1 MTEGEGNKTEETPA
15 SPETSMAQDI
25 STAQDTSAVQ
35 EASAVQETSPS
46 EEAPAVQ
53 DAPPAEEPPAV
64 QESPAAEDDFQSL
77 FEESLQAV
85 KPGGVVTGKIVDVNP
100 THVVV
105 DVGYKT
111 EGRIPVQEFQDRD
124 GTLQV
129 ALGDDV
135 DVFFESPEGDRGEI
149 VLSRQKAES
158 IKVWDRIE
166 RAHEEM
172 QPIEGTIVARVK
184 GGFKVDVGVD
194 GFLPGSHVDIR
205 PTRNLDQFVGKRDR
219 FTILK
224 YNRMRDNVVVSRKV
238 LLEQEREVLKKETL
252 AVLEEGVLLEGVVK
266 NITDYGAFVD
276 VGGIDGILH
285 ITDMSWGRV
294 NHPGDLLGLGETI
307 RVVVLKFDKERERIS
322 LGMKQITPD
331 PWESVAE
338 RYPVD
343 SKITGKVVG
352 LTDYGAFVELEKGV
366 EGLIHVSEMSWAK
379 KLSHPSKVVQ
389 AGETVEAMVLN
400 VDPGRRR
407 ISLGLRQV
415 LPNPWFLA
423 KEKYPEGTI
432 IKGPV
437 RNITDFGVFVG
448 VEEGIDGLIHISDL
462 DWTKKIKHPSEL
474 YKKGDIVEAKVLG
487 VDPQVERFSL
497 GVKQMGMDPWE
508 RVAKEHPPGS
518 RIEGPIVRVLDF
530 GVFVRVA
537 EGVEGLIHVSQLSTE
552 HVEKPSSLHEVGDV
566 VEAEVVNVDLQ
577 ERKIGLSI
585 RALKRSEEREELETY
600 LKREKEAGRFSFET
614 ILNEELKLDRESR
627 SGQETQDSDEDKA

>member
-1 MTEGEGNKTEETPA
+1 MTEGEENKNEESSQSQQAPASEETA
-15 SPETSMAQDI
+15 RG
-25 STAQDTSAVQ
+25 Q
-35 EASAVQETSPS
+35 EA
-46 EEAPAVQ
+46 AP
-53 DAPPAEEPPAV
+53 
-64 QESPAAEDDFQSL
+64 AEDDFRSL

-85 KPGGVVTGKIVDVNP
+85 QPGGVVSGKIVDVNP

-111 EGRIPVQEFQDRD
+111 EGRIPVQEFQDRE
-124 GTLQV
+124 GALQV
-129 ALGDDV
+129 AVGDDV

-166 RAHEEM
+166 KAYE
-172 QPIEGTIVARVK
+172 QAIPIEGTIVARVK
-184 GGFKVDVGVD
+184 GGFKVDLGVD

-205 PTRNLDQFVGKRDR
+205 PTRNLDQFVGKQDR

-224 YNRMRDNVVVSRKV
+224 YNRMRDNVVVSRKM

-252 AVLEEGVLLEGVVK
+252 AVLDEGVILEGVVK

-294 NHPGDLLGLGETI
+294 NHPSDLLGIGETI
-307 RVVVLKFDKERERIS
+307 RIVVLKFDKERERIS

-331 PWESVAE
+331 PWEAVAE
-338 RYPVD
+338 KYPVD

-389 AGETVEAMVLN
+389 TGETVEAMVLN

-423 KEKYPEGTI
+423 KEKYPEGSV

-497 GVKQMGMDPWE
+497 GIKQLTLDPWE
-508 RVAKEHPPGS
+508 RVINEHPVGS
-518 RIEGPIVRVLDF
+518 RVQGEIVRVLDF
-530 GVFVRVA
+530 GVFVRIA

-552 HVEKPSSLHEVGDV
+552 HVDKPSSLYQVGDE
-566 VEAEVVNVDLQ
+566 VEAEIVNIDVQ
-577 ERKIGLSI
+577 EHKIGLSI
-585 RALKRSEEREELETY
+585 RALKRSEEREELESY
-600 LKREKEAGRFSFET
+600 LQREKEAGRFSFET
-614 ILNEELKLDRESR
+614 ILNEELKLDREGR
-627 SGQETQDSDEDKA
+627 GGRGRERNKR

>member
-1 MTEGEGNKTEETPA
+1 MMEGEADKNP
-15 SPETSMAQDI
+15 STSEG
-25 STAQDTSAVQ
+25 Q
-35 EASAVQETSPS
+35 EQL
-46 EEAPAVQ
+46 
-53 DAPPAEEPPAV
+53 
-64 QESPAAEDDFQSL
+64 AAEDDFESL

-85 KPGGVVTGKIVDVNP
+85 QPGGVVTGKIVDINP

-111 EGRIPVQEFQDRD
+111 EGRISVQEFQDRD

-129 ALGDDV
+129 NVGDDV

-166 RAHEEM
+166 NAYE
-172 QPIEGTIVARVK
+172 QVTPIDGTIVARVK

-205 PTRNLDQFVGKRDR
+205 PTRNLDQFVGKQDR

-238 LLEQEREVLKKETL
+238 LLEKEREVLKKETL
-252 AVLEEGVLLEGVVK
+252 AVLEEGVILEGVVK

-294 NHPGDLLGLGETI
+294 NHPSDLLSLAETI
-307 RVVVLKFDKERERIS
+307 RVVVLKFDKEKERIS

-331 PWESVAE
+331 PWESVSE

-366 EGLIHVSEMSWAK
+366 EGLIHVSEMSWSK

-389 AGETVEAMVLN
+389 VGETVEAMVLN
-400 VDPGRRR
+400 VDPARRR

-423 KEKYPEGTI
+423 KEKYPEGSIVT
-432 IKGPV
+432 GPV

-462 DWTKKIKHPSEL
+462 DWTRKIKHPSEL
-474 YKKGDIVEAKVLG
+474 YKKGDMVEAKVLG

-497 GVKQMGMDPWE
+497 GVKQLTMDPWE
-508 RVAKEHPPGS
+508 RVVKENPPGT
-518 RIEGPIVRVLDF
+518 RITGEVVRVLDF
-530 GVFVRVA
+530 GVFVRVG

-552 HVEKPSSLHEVGDV
+552 HVDKPSSLHRVGDV

-614 ILNEELKLDRESR
+614 ILNEELKLDREGR
-627 SGQETQDSDEDKA
+627 PEAATEDGDKEEE

>member
-1 MTEGEGNKTEETPA
+1 MTEGEENRSEET
-15 SPETSMAQDI
+15 SQDH
-25 STAQDTSAVQ
+25 
-35 EASAVQETSPS
+35 ETSPV
-46 EEAPAVQ
+46 EETSTVKETSAAQ
-53 DAPPAEEPPAV
+53 EEPAG
-64 QESPAAEDDFQSL
+64 QGMPAAEDDFQSL

-85 KPGGVVTGKIVDVNP
+85 KPGGVVTGKVVDVNP

-111 EGRIPVQEFQDRD
+111 EGRIPVQEFQDRA
-124 GTLQV
+124 GALQV
-129 ALGDDV
+129 GIGDDV

-166 RAHEEM
+166 KAHDQM
-172 QPIEGTIVARVK
+172 TPIEGTIVARVK
-184 GGFKVDVGVD
+184 GGFKVDLGVD

-238 LLEQEREVLKKETL
+238 LLEKEREVLKKETL
-252 AVLEEGVLLEGVVK
+252 AVLDEGVILEGVVK

-294 NHPGDLLGLGETI
+294 NHPSDLLSLGETI

-331 PWESVAE
+331 PWESVAD

-389 AGETVEAMVLN
+389 VGETVEAMVLN

-423 KEKYPEGTI
+423 KEKYPEGSVV
-432 IKGPV
+432 KGPV

-462 DWTKKIKHPSEL
+462 DWTRKIKHPSEL
-474 YKKGDIVEAKVLG
+474 YKKGDMVEAKVLG

-497 GVKQMGMDPWE
+497 GVKQMTMDPWE
-508 RVAKEHPPGS
+508 RVVKENPPGS
-518 RIEGPIVRVLDF
+518 RVTGAVVRVLDF

-552 HVEKPSSLHEVGDV
+552 HVEKPSSLYQVGDE
-566 VEAEVVNVDLQ
+566 VEAEVVNVDLK

-614 ILNEELKLDRESR
+614 ILNEELKLDREGR
-627 SGQETQDSDEDKA
+627 PEAETQDSDKDKA

>member
-1 MTEGEGNKTEETPA
+1 MMEGEADKNP
-15 SPETSMAQDI
+15 STSEGQEQ
-25 STAQDTSAVQ
+25 ST
-35 EASAVQETSPS
+35 
-46 EEAPAVQ
+46 
-53 DAPPAEEPPAV
+53 
-64 QESPAAEDDFQSL
+64 AEDDFESL

-85 KPGGVVTGKIVDVNP
+85 QPGGVVTGKIVDINP

-111 EGRIPVQEFQDRD
+111 EGRISVQEFQDRD
-124 GTLQV
+124 GTLEV
-129 ALGDDV
+129 NVGDDV

-166 RAHEEM
+166 NAYEQM
-172 QPIEGTIVARVK
+172 TPVDGTIVARVK

-205 PTRNLDQFVGKRDR
+205 PTRNLDQFVGKQDR

-238 LLEQEREVLKKETL
+238 LLEKEREVLKKETL
-252 AVLEEGVLLEGVVK
+252 AVIEEGVILEGVVK

-294 NHPGDLLGLGETI
+294 NHPSDLLSLAETI
-307 RVVVLKFDKERERIS
+307 RVVVLKFDKEKERIS

-331 PWESVAE
+331 PWESVSE

-389 AGETVEAMVLN
+389 VGETVEAMVLN
-400 VDPGRRR
+400 VDPARRR

-423 KEKYPEGTI
+423 KEKYPEGSIVT
-432 IKGPV
+432 GPV

-474 YKKGDIVEAKVLG
+474 YKKGDMVEAKVLG

-497 GVKQMGMDPWE
+497 GVKQLTMDPWE
-508 RVAKEHPPGS
+508 RVVKENPPGT
-518 RIEGPIVRVLDF
+518 RITGEVVRVLDF
-530 GVFVRVA
+530 GVFVRVG

-552 HVEKPSSLHEVGDV
+552 HVDKPSSLHQVGDV

-614 ILNEELKLDRESR
+614 ILNEELKLDREGR
-627 SGQETQDSDEDKA
+627 PGAAAEDGDKEEE

>member
-1 MTEGEGNKTEETPA
+1 MTEAETNKG
-15 SPETSMAQDI
+15 
-25 STAQDTSAVQ
+25 
-35 EASAVQETSPS
+35 QETSQGQ
-46 EEAPAVQ
+46 ETLEAQ
-53 DAPPAEEPPAV
+53 ETLEV
-64 QESPAAEDDFQSL
+64 QESSEGQEVSEGQEAVAAEDDFESTFEQSFESM
-77 FEESLQAV
+77 FEESMQAV
-85 KPGGVVTGKIVDVNP
+85 KPGGVVTGTVVDVNP

-111 EGRIPVQEFQDRD
+111 EGRIPVQEFQNGD

-129 ALGDDV
+129 GVGDEV

-166 RAHEEM
+166 KAHDEM
-172 QPIEGTIVARVK
+172 TPIEGIIVARVK

-219 FTILK
+219 FAILK

-238 LLEQEREVLKKETL
+238 LLEKEREVLKKETL
-252 AVLEEGVLLEGVVK
+252 AVLDEGVILEGVVK

-294 NHPGDLLGLGETI
+294 NHPSDLLSLGETM

-331 PWESVAE
+331 PWESVAD

-389 AGETVEAMVLN
+389 VGETVEAMVLN
-400 VDPGRRR
+400 VDPARRR

-423 KEKYPEGTI
+423 KEKYPEGSVIT
-432 IKGPV
+432 GPV

-474 YKKGDIVEAKVLG
+474 YKKGDVVEAKVLG

-497 GVKQMGMDPWE
+497 GVKQLSMDPWE
-508 RVAKEHPPGS
+508 RVVNENPPGS
-518 RIEGPIVRVLDF
+518 RITGAIVRVLDF

-552 HVEKPSSLHEVGDV
+552 RVEKPSSLYQVGDV

-585 RALKRSEEREELETY
+585 RQLKRSEEKEELETY

-614 ILNEELKLDRESR
+614 ILNEELKLDREGR
-627 SGQETQDSDEDKA
+627 PGADTQDSEKDKG

>member
-1 MTEGEGNKTEETPA
+1 MTEAETNKG
-15 SPETSMAQDI
+15 
-25 STAQDTSAVQ
+25 
-35 EASAVQETSPS
+35 QETSQGQ
-46 EEAPAVQ
+46 ETLEAQ
-53 DAPPAEEPPAV
+53 ETLEV
-64 QESPAAEDDFQSL
+64 QESSEGHEVSEGQEAVAAEDDFESTFEQSFESM
-77 FEESLQAV
+77 FEESMQAV
-85 KPGGVVTGKIVDVNP
+85 KPGGVVTGTVVDVNP

-111 EGRIPVQEFQDRD
+111 EGRIPVQEFQNGD

-129 ALGDDV
+129 GVGDEV

-166 RAHEEM
+166 KAHDEM
-172 QPIEGTIVARVK
+172 TPIEGIIVARVK

-219 FTILK
+219 FAILK

-238 LLEQEREVLKKETL
+238 LLEKEREVLKKETL
-252 AVLEEGVLLEGVVK
+252 AVLDEGVILEGVVK

-294 NHPGDLLGLGETI
+294 NHPSDLLSLGETM

-331 PWESVAE
+331 PWESVAD

-389 AGETVEAMVLN
+389 VGETVEAMVLN
-400 VDPGRRR
+400 VDPARRR

-423 KEKYPEGTI
+423 KEKYPEGSI
-432 IKGPV
+432 ITGPV

-474 YKKGDIVEAKVLG
+474 YKKGDVVEAKVLG

-497 GVKQMGMDPWE
+497 GVKQLSMDPWE
-508 RVAKEHPPGS
+508 RVVNENPPGT
-518 RIEGPIVRVLDF
+518 RITGAIVRVLDF

-552 HVEKPSSLHEVGDV
+552 RVEKPSSLYQVGDV

-585 RALKRSEEREELETY
+585 RQLKRSEEKEELETY

-614 ILNEELKLDRESR
+614 ILNEELKLDREGR
-627 SGQETQDSDEDKA
+627 PGADTQDSEKDKG

>member
-1 MTEGEGNKTEETPA
+1 MTEGEENRSEET
-15 SPETSMAQDI
+15 SQGHETSQVEETTPVEDA
-25 STAQDTSAVQ
+25 SSVRETSAAQ
-35 EASAVQETSPS
+35 
-46 EEAPAVQ
+46 
-53 DAPPAEEPPAV
+53 EEPVAREEPAG
-64 QESPAAEDDFQSL
+64 QEQPAAEDDFQSL

-85 KPGGVVTGKIVDVNP
+85 KPGGVVTGKVVDVNP

-111 EGRIPVQEFQDRD
+111 EGRIPVQEFQDRK

-129 ALGDDV
+129 GVGDDV

-166 RAHEEM
+166 KAHDQM
-172 QPIEGTIVARVK
+172 TPIEGTIVARVK
-184 GGFKVDVGVD
+184 GGFKVDLGVD

-238 LLEQEREVLKKETL
+238 LLEKEREVLKKETL
-252 AVLEEGVLLEGVVK
+252 AVLDEGVILEGVVK

-294 NHPGDLLGLGETI
+294 NHPSDLLSLGETL

-389 AGETVEAMVLN
+389 VGETVEAMVLN

-423 KEKYPEGTI
+423 KEKYPEGSVV
-432 IKGPV
+432 KGPV

-462 DWTKKIKHPSEL
+462 DWTRKIKHPSEL

-497 GVKQMGMDPWE
+497 GVKQMTMDPWE
-508 RVAKEHPPGS
+508 RVVKENPPGS
-518 RIEGPIVRVLDF
+518 RVMGSVVRVLDF

-552 HVEKPSSLHEVGDV
+552 HVEKPSSLYQVGDE
-566 VEAEVVNVDLQ
+566 VEAEVVNVDLK

-614 ILNEELKLDRESR
+614 ILNEELKLDREGR
-627 SGQETQDSDEDKA
+627 PEAETQDSDEDKA

>member
-1 MTEGEGNKTEETPA
+1 MTEGEENKNEESSQSQQAPASEETA
-15 SPETSMAQDI
+15 RG
-25 STAQDTSAVQ
+25 Q
-35 EASAVQETSPS
+35 EA
-46 EEAPAVQ
+46 AP
-53 DAPPAEEPPAV
+53 
-64 QESPAAEDDFQSL
+64 AEDDFRSL

-85 KPGGVVTGKIVDVNP
+85 QPGGVVSGKIVDVNP

-111 EGRIPVQEFQDRD
+111 EGRIPVQEFQDRE
-124 GTLQV
+124 GALQV
-129 ALGDDV
+129 AVGDDV

-166 RAHEEM
+166 KAYE
-172 QPIEGTIVARVK
+172 QAIPIEGTIVARVK
-184 GGFKVDVGVD
+184 GGFKVDLGVD

-205 PTRNLDQFVGKRDR
+205 PTRNLDQFVGKQDR

-224 YNRMRDNVVVSRKV
+224 YNRMRDNVVVSRKM

-252 AVLEEGVLLEGVVK
+252 AVLDEGVILEGVVK

-294 NHPGDLLGLGETI
+294 NHPSDLLGIGETI
-307 RVVVLKFDKERERIS
+307 RIVVLKFDKERERIS

-331 PWESVAE
+331 PWEAVAE
-338 RYPVD
+338 KYPVD

-389 AGETVEAMVLN
+389 TGETVEAMVLN

-423 KEKYPEGTI
+423 KEKYPEGSV
-432 IKGPV
+432 IKGPM

-497 GVKQMGMDPWE
+497 GIKQLTLDPWE
-508 RVAKEHPPGS
+508 RVINEHPVGS
-518 RIEGPIVRVLDF
+518 RVQGEIVRVLDF

-552 HVEKPSSLHEVGDV
+552 HVDKPSSLYQVGDE
-566 VEAEVVNVDLQ
+566 VEAEIVNIDVQ
-577 ERKIGLSI
+577 EHKIGLSI
-585 RALKRSEEREELETY
+585 RALKRSEEREELESY
-600 LKREKEAGRFSFET
+600 LQREKEAGRFSFET
-614 ILNEELKLDRESR
+614 ILNEELKLDREGR
-627 SGQETQDSDEDKA
+627 GGRGRERNKR

>member
-1 MTEGEGNKTEETPA
+1 MMEGEADKNP
-15 SPETSMAQDI
+15 STSEGQEQ
-25 STAQDTSAVQ
+25 ST
-35 EASAVQETSPS
+35 
-46 EEAPAVQ
+46 
-53 DAPPAEEPPAV
+53 
-64 QESPAAEDDFQSL
+64 AEDDFESL

-85 KPGGVVTGKIVDVNP
+85 QPGGVVTGKIVDINP

-111 EGRIPVQEFQDRD
+111 EGRISVQEFQDRD

-129 ALGDDV
+129 NVGDDV

-166 RAHEEM
+166 NAYEQM
-172 QPIEGTIVARVK
+172 TPVDGTIVARVK

-205 PTRNLDQFVGKRDR
+205 PTRNLDQFVGKQDR

-238 LLEQEREVLKKETL
+238 LLEKEREVLKKETL
-252 AVLEEGVLLEGVVK
+252 AVIEEGVILEGVVK

-294 NHPGDLLGLGETI
+294 NHPSDLLSLAETI
-307 RVVVLKFDKERERIS
+307 RVVVLKFDKEKERIS

-331 PWESVAE
+331 PWESVSE

-389 AGETVEAMVLN
+389 VGETVEAMVLN
-400 VDPGRRR
+400 VDPARRR

-423 KEKYPEGTI
+423 KEKYPEGSIVT
-432 IKGPV
+432 GPV

-474 YKKGDIVEAKVLG
+474 YKKGDMVEAKVLG

-497 GVKQMGMDPWE
+497 GVKQLTMDPWE
-508 RVAKEHPPGS
+508 RVVKENPPGT
-518 RIEGPIVRVLDF
+518 RITGEVVRVLDF
-530 GVFVRVA
+530 GVFVRVG

-552 HVEKPSSLHEVGDV
+552 HVDKPSSLHQVGDV

-614 ILNEELKLDRESR
+614 ILNEELKLDREGR
-627 SGQETQDSDEDKA
+627 PGAAAEDGDKEEE

>member
-1 MTEGEGNKTEETPA
+1 MTEVETNKG
-15 SPETSMAQDI
+15 
-25 STAQDTSAVQ
+25 
-35 EASAVQETSPS
+35 QETSQGQ
-46 EEAPAVQ
+46 ETLEAQ
-53 DAPPAEEPPAV
+53 ETLEV
-64 QESPAAEDDFQSL
+64 QESSEGHEVSEGQEAVAAEDDFESTFEQSFESM
-77 FEESLQAV
+77 FEESMQAV
-85 KPGGVVTGKIVDVNP
+85 KPGGVVTGTVVDVNP

-111 EGRIPVQEFQDRD
+111 EGRIPVQEFQNGD

-129 ALGDDV
+129 GVGDEV

-166 RAHEEM
+166 KAHDEM
-172 QPIEGTIVARVK
+172 TPIEGIIVARVK

-219 FTILK
+219 FAILK

-238 LLEQEREVLKKETL
+238 LLEKEREVLKKETL
-252 AVLEEGVLLEGVVK
+252 AVLDEGVILEGVVK

-294 NHPGDLLGLGETI
+294 NHPSDLLSLGETM

-331 PWESVAE
+331 PWESVAD

-389 AGETVEAMVLN
+389 VGETVEAMVLN
-400 VDPGRRR
+400 VDPARRR

-423 KEKYPEGTI
+423 KEKYPEGSVIT
-432 IKGPV
+432 GPV

-474 YKKGDIVEAKVLG
+474 YKKGDVVEAKVLG

-497 GVKQMGMDPWE
+497 GVKQLSMDPWE
-508 RVAKEHPPGS
+508 RVVNENPPGT
-518 RIEGPIVRVLDF
+518 RITGAIVRVLDF

-552 HVEKPSSLHEVGDV
+552 RVEKPSSLYQVGDV

-585 RALKRSEEREELETY
+585 RQLKRSEEREELETY

-614 ILNEELKLDRESR
+614 ILNEELKLDREGR
-627 SGQETQDSDEDKA
+627 PGADTQDSEKDKG

>member
-1 MTEGEGNKTEETPA
+1 MTEGEENKSEETAQVQEPPEA
-15 SPETSMAQDI
+15 QDNSEALDTPETQG
-25 STAQDTSAVQ
+25 TSDVR
-35 EASAVQETSPS
+35 EASENEET
-46 EEAPAVQ
+46 
-53 DAPPAEEPPAV
+53 
-64 QESPAAEDDFQSL
+64 PAAEDDFQSL

-85 KPGGVVTGKIVDVNP
+85 KPGGVVTGKVVDVNP

-111 EGRIPVQEFQDRD
+111 EGRIPVQEFQERD

-166 RAHEEM
+166 KAHEQM
-172 QPIEGTIVARVK
+172 TPIEGTIVARVK

-238 LLEQEREVLKKETL
+238 LLEKEREVLKKETL
-252 AVLEEGVLLEGVVK
+252 AVLDEGVILEGVVK

-294 NHPGDLLGLGETI
+294 NHPSDLLSLGETV

-389 AGETVEAMVLN
+389 VGETVEAMVLN

-423 KEKYPEGTI
+423 KEKYPEGSI
-432 IKGPV
+432 IQGPV

-497 GVKQMGMDPWE
+497 GVKQMTMDPWE
-508 RVAKEHPPGS
+508 RVVNEHPPGS
-518 RIEGPIVRVLDF
+518 RITGPIVRVLDF

-552 HVEKPSSLHEVGDV
+552 HVDKPSSLHQVGDV

-614 ILNEELKLDRESR
+614 ILNEELKLDRENR
-627 SGQETQDSDEDKA
+627 PGTDAQDGEKDDV

>member
-1 MTEGEGNKTEETPA
+1 MTEGEANKNEETPQ
-15 SPETSMAQDI
+15 T
-25 STAQDTSAVQ
+25 Q
-35 EASAVQETSPS
+35 EAPVNQE
-46 EEAPAVQ
+46 AGHGQ
-53 DAPPAEEPPAV
+53 
-64 QESPAAEDDFQSL
+64 QAASTEDDFRSL
-77 FEESLQAV
+77 FEESIQAV
-85 KPGGVVTGKIVDVNP
+85 QPGGVVSGTIVDINP

-111 EGRIPVQEFQDRD
+111 EGRIAVQEFQDRD
-124 GTLQV
+124 GALQV
-129 ALGDDV
+129 AVGDDV

-166 RAHEEM
+166 KAYE
-172 QPIEGTIVARVK
+172 QAIPIEGTIVARVK
-184 GGFKVDVGVD
+184 GGFKVDLGVD

-224 YNRMRDNVVVSRKV
+224 YNRMRDNVVVSRKM

-252 AVLEEGVLLEGVVK
+252 AVLDEGVILEGVVK

-294 NHPGDLLGLGETI
+294 NHPGDLLGIGETI

-331 PWESVAE
+331 PWEAVAE
-338 RYPVD
+338 KYPVD

-423 KEKYPEGTI
+423 KEKYPEGSVI
-432 IKGPV
+432 QGPV

-474 YKKGDIVEAKVLG
+474 YKKGDMVEAKVLG

-497 GVKQMGMDPWE
+497 GVKQLTMDPWE
-508 RVAKEHPPGS
+508 RVINEHPVGS
-518 RIEGPIVRVLDF
+518 RVHGEVVRVLDF
-530 GVFVRVA
+530 GVFVRIA

-552 HVEKPSSLHEVGDV
+552 HVDKPSSLCQVGDA
-566 VEAEVVNVDLQ
+566 VEAEVVNIDVQ
-577 ERKIGLSI
+577 EHKIGLSI
-585 RALKRSEEREELETY
+585 RALKKSEEREELESY
-600 LKREKEAGRFSFET
+600 LQREQEAGRFSFET

-627 SGQETQDSDEDKA
+627 GGRGRERNRR

>member
-1 MTEGEGNKTEETPA
+1 MTEGEENRSEETSQGHETSQVEETTQVEEA
-15 SPETSMAQDI
+15 SPVEGTSSVRETSAAQ
-25 STAQDTSAVQ
+25 
-35 EASAVQETSPS
+35 
-46 EEAPAVQ
+46 
-53 DAPPAEEPPAV
+53 EEPVAREEPAG
-64 QESPAAEDDFQSL
+64 QEQPAAEDDFQSL

-85 KPGGVVTGKIVDVNP
+85 KPGGVVTGKVVDVNP

-111 EGRIPVQEFQDRD
+111 EGRIPVQEFQDRK

-129 ALGDDV
+129 GVGDDV

-166 RAHEEM
+166 KAHDQM
-172 QPIEGTIVARVK
+172 TPIEGTIVARVK
-184 GGFKVDVGVD
+184 GGFKVDLGVD

-238 LLEQEREVLKKETL
+238 LLEKEREVLKKETL
-252 AVLEEGVLLEGVVK
+252 AVLDEGVILEGVVK

-294 NHPGDLLGLGETI
+294 NHPSDLLSLGETL

-389 AGETVEAMVLN
+389 VGETVEAMVLN

-423 KEKYPEGTI
+423 KEKYPEGSVV
-432 IKGPV
+432 KGPV

-462 DWTKKIKHPSEL
+462 DWTRKIKHPSEL

-497 GVKQMGMDPWE
+497 GVKQMTMDPWE
-508 RVAKEHPPGS
+508 RVVKENPPGS
-518 RIEGPIVRVLDF
+518 RVMGSVVRVLDF

-552 HVEKPSSLHEVGDV
+552 HVEKPSSLYQVGDE
-566 VEAEVVNVDLQ
+566 VEAEVVNVDLK

-614 ILNEELKLDRESR
+614 ILNEELKLDREGR
-627 SGQETQDSDEDKA
+627 PEAETQDSDEDKA

>member
-1 MTEGEGNKTEETPA
+1 MTEGEENRSEET
-15 SPETSMAQDI
+15 SQGHETSPVEE
-25 STAQDTSAVQ
+25 TSAVT
-35 EASAVQETSPS
+35 EASAAQ
-46 EEAPAVQ
+46 
-53 DAPPAEEPPAV
+53 EEPAG
-64 QESPAAEDDFQSL
+64 QEQPAAEDDFQSL

-85 KPGGVVTGKIVDVNP
+85 KPGGVVTGKVVDVNP

-111 EGRIPVQEFQDRD
+111 EGRIPVQEFQDRA

-129 ALGDDV
+129 GIGDDV

-166 RAHEEM
+166 KAHDQM
-172 QPIEGTIVARVK
+172 TPIEGTIVARVK
-184 GGFKVDVGVD
+184 GGFKVDLGVD

-238 LLEQEREVLKKETL
+238 LLEKEREVLKKETL
-252 AVLEEGVLLEGVVK
+252 AVLDEGVILEGVVK

-294 NHPGDLLGLGETI
+294 NHPSDLLSLGETI

-389 AGETVEAMVLN
+389 VGETVEAMVLN

-423 KEKYPEGTI
+423 KEKYPEGSI
-432 IKGPV
+432 VKGPV

-462 DWTKKIKHPSEL
+462 DWTRKIKHPSEL
-474 YKKGDIVEAKVLG
+474 YKKGDMVEAKVLG

-497 GVKQMGMDPWE
+497 GVKQMTMDPWE
-508 RVAKEHPPGS
+508 RVVKENPPGS
-518 RIEGPIVRVLDF
+518 RVTGAVVRVLDF

-552 HVEKPSSLHEVGDV
+552 HVEKPSSLYQVGDE
-566 VEAEVVNVDLQ
+566 VEAEVVNVDLK

-614 ILNEELKLDRESR
+614 ILNEELKLDREGR
-627 SGQETQDSDEDKA
+627 PEAETQDSDKDKA

>member
-1 MTEGEGNKTEETPA
+1 MMEGEADKNP
-15 SPETSMAQDI
+15 STSEGQEQ
-25 STAQDTSAVQ
+25 ST
-35 EASAVQETSPS
+35 
-46 EEAPAVQ
+46 
-53 DAPPAEEPPAV
+53 
-64 QESPAAEDDFQSL
+64 AEDDFESL

-85 KPGGVVTGKIVDVNP
+85 QPGGVVTGKIVDINP

-111 EGRIPVQEFQDRD
+111 EGRISVQEFQDRD
-124 GTLQV
+124 GTLEV
-129 ALGDDV
+129 NVGDDV

-166 RAHEEM
+166 NAYEQM
-172 QPIEGTIVARVK
+172 TPVDGTIVARVK

-205 PTRNLDQFVGKRDR
+205 PTRNLDQFVGKQDR

-238 LLEQEREVLKKETL
+238 LLEKEREVLKKETL
-252 AVLEEGVLLEGVVK
+252 AVLEEGVILEGVVK

-294 NHPGDLLGLGETI
+294 NHPSDLLSLAETI
-307 RVVVLKFDKERERIS
+307 RVVVLKFDKEKERIS

-331 PWESVAE
+331 PWESVSE

-389 AGETVEAMVLN
+389 VGETVEAMVLN
-400 VDPGRRR
+400 VDPARRR

-423 KEKYPEGTI
+423 KEKYPEGSIVT
-432 IKGPV
+432 GPV

-474 YKKGDIVEAKVLG
+474 YKKGDMVEAKVLG

-497 GVKQMGMDPWE
+497 GVKQLTMDPWE
-508 RVAKEHPPGS
+508 RVVKENPPGT
-518 RIEGPIVRVLDF
+518 RITGEVVRVLDF
-530 GVFVRVA
+530 GVFVRVG

-552 HVEKPSSLHEVGDV
+552 HVDKPSSLHQVGDV

-614 ILNEELKLDRESR
+614 ILNEELKLDREGR
-627 SGQETQDSDEDKA
+627 PGAATEDGDKEEE

>member
-1 MTEGEGNKTEETPA
+1 MTEGEENKSEETAQVQEPPEA
-15 SPETSMAQDI
+15 QDNSEALDTPETQG
-25 STAQDTSAVQ
+25 TSDVR
-35 EASAVQETSPS
+35 EASENEET
-46 EEAPAVQ
+46 
-53 DAPPAEEPPAV
+53 
-64 QESPAAEDDFQSL
+64 PAAEDDFQSL

-85 KPGGVVTGKIVDVNP
+85 KPGGVVTGKVVDVNP

-111 EGRIPVQEFQDRD
+111 EGRISVQEFQDRE

-166 RAHEEM
+166 KAHEQM
-172 QPIEGTIVARVK
+172 TPIEGTIVARVK

-238 LLEQEREVLKKETL
+238 LLEKEREVLKKETL
-252 AVLEEGVLLEGVVK
+252 AVLDEGVILEGVVK

-294 NHPGDLLGLGETI
+294 NHPSDLLSLGETV

-352 LTDYGAFVELEKGV
+352 LTDYGAFVEREKGV

-389 AGETVEAMVLN
+389 VGETVEAMVLN

-423 KEKYPEGTI
+423 KEKYPEGSI
-432 IKGPV
+432 IQGPV

-462 DWTKKIKHPSEL
+462 DWTKKIKHPSEI

-497 GVKQMGMDPWE
+497 GVKQLTMDPWE
-508 RVAKEHPPGS
+508 RVVNEHPPGS
-518 RIEGPIVRVLDF
+518 RITGPIVRVLDF

-552 HVEKPSSLHEVGDV
+552 HVDKPSSLHQVGDV

-614 ILNEELKLDRESR
+614 ILNEELKLDRENR
-627 SGQETQDSDEDKA
+627 PGTDAQDGEKDDV

>member
-1 MTEGEGNKTEETPA
+1 MTEGEENRSEETSQGHETSQVEETTQAEEA
-15 SPETSMAQDI
+15 SPVEDTSSVKETSAAQ
-25 STAQDTSAVQ
+25 
-35 EASAVQETSPS
+35 
-46 EEAPAVQ
+46 
-53 DAPPAEEPPAV
+53 EEPVAREEPAG
-64 QESPAAEDDFQSL
+64 QEQPAAEDDFQSL

-85 KPGGVVTGKIVDVNP
+85 KPGGVVTGKVVDVNP

-111 EGRIPVQEFQDRD
+111 EGRIPVQEFQDRK

-129 ALGDDV
+129 GVGDDV

-166 RAHEEM
+166 KAHDQM
-172 QPIEGTIVARVK
+172 TPIEGTIVARVK
-184 GGFKVDVGVD
+184 GGFKVDLGVD

-238 LLEQEREVLKKETL
+238 LLEKEREVLKKETL
-252 AVLEEGVLLEGVVK
+252 AVLDEGVILEGVVK

-294 NHPGDLLGLGETI
+294 NHPSDLLSLGETL

-389 AGETVEAMVLN
+389 VGETVEAMVLN

-423 KEKYPEGTI
+423 KEKYPEGSVV
-432 IKGPV
+432 KGPV

-462 DWTKKIKHPSEL
+462 DWTRKIKHPSEL

-497 GVKQMGMDPWE
+497 GVKQMTMDPWE
-508 RVAKEHPPGS
+508 RVVKENPPGS
-518 RIEGPIVRVLDF
+518 RVMGSVVRVLDF

-552 HVEKPSSLHEVGDV
+552 HVEKPSSLYQVGDE
-566 VEAEVVNVDLQ
+566 VEAEVVNVDLK

-614 ILNEELKLDRESR
+614 ILNEELKLDREGR
-627 SGQETQDSDEDKA
+627 PEAETQDSDEDKA

>member
-1 MTEGEGNKTEETPA
+1 MTEGEANKG
-15 SPETSMAQDI
+15 
-25 STAQDTSAVQ
+25 
-35 EASAVQETSPS
+35 QETSQGQ
-46 EEAPAVQ
+46 ETLEAQ
-53 DAPPAEEPPAV
+53 ETLEV
-64 QESPAAEDDFQSL
+64 QESSDGNEVSEGQEAVAAEDDFGSMFEQSFASM
-77 FEESLQAV
+77 FEESMQAV
-85 KPGGVVTGKIVDVNP
+85 KPGGVVTGTVVDVNP

-111 EGRIPVQEFQDRD
+111 EGRIPVQEFQNGD

-129 ALGDDV
+129 GVGDEV

-166 RAHEEM
+166 KAHDEM
-172 QPIEGTIVARVK
+172 TPIEGIIVARVK

-219 FTILK
+219 FAILK

-238 LLEQEREVLKKETL
+238 LLEKEREVLKKETL
-252 AVLEEGVLLEGVVK
+252 AVLDEGVILEGVVK

-294 NHPGDLLGLGETI
+294 NHPSDLLSLGETL

-331 PWESVAE
+331 PWESVAD

-389 AGETVEAMVLN
+389 VGETVEAMVLN
-400 VDPGRRR
+400 VDPARRR

-423 KEKYPEGTI
+423 KEKYPEGSVIT
-432 IKGPV
+432 GPV

-474 YKKGDIVEAKVLG
+474 YKKGDVVEAKVLG

-497 GVKQMGMDPWE
+497 GVKQLSMDPWE
-508 RVAKEHPPGS
+508 RVVNENPPGT
-518 RIEGPIVRVLDF
+518 RITGAIVRVLDF

-552 HVEKPSSLHEVGDV
+552 RVEKPSSLYQVGDV

-585 RALKRSEEREELETY
+585 RQLKRSEEREELETY

-614 ILNEELKLDRESR
+614 ILNEELKLDREGR
-627 SGQETQDSDEDKA
+627 PGADTQDSEKDKG

>member
-1 MTEGEGNKTEETPA
+1 MTEGEENKNEETSQNQQAPA
-15 SPETSMAQDI
+15 SEETARG
-25 STAQDTSAVQ
+25 Q
-35 EASAVQETSPS
+35 EA
-46 EEAPAVQ
+46 AP
-53 DAPPAEEPPAV
+53 
-64 QESPAAEDDFQSL
+64 AEDDFRSL

-85 KPGGVVTGKIVDVNP
+85 QPGGVVSGKIVDVNP

-111 EGRIPVQEFQDRD
+111 EGRIPVQEFQDRE
-124 GTLQV
+124 GALQV
-129 ALGDDV
+129 AVGDDV

-166 RAHEEM
+166 KAYE
-172 QPIEGTIVARVK
+172 QAIPIEGTIVARVK
-184 GGFKVDVGVD
+184 GGFKVDLGVD

-224 YNRMRDNVVVSRKV
+224 YNRMRDNVVVSRKM

-252 AVLEEGVLLEGVVK
+252 AVLDEGVILEGVVK

-294 NHPGDLLGLGETI
+294 NHPSDLLGIGETI
-307 RVVVLKFDKERERIS
+307 RIVVLKFDKERERIS

-331 PWESVAE
+331 PWEAVTDK
-338 RYPVD
+338 YPVD

-389 AGETVEAMVLN
+389 TGETVEAMVLN

-423 KEKYPEGTI
+423 KEKYPEGSV

-497 GVKQMGMDPWE
+497 GIKQLTMDPWE
-508 RVAKEHPPGS
+508 QVINEHPVGS
-518 RIEGPIVRVLDF
+518 RVQGEIVRVLDF
-530 GVFVRVA
+530 GVFLRIA

-552 HVEKPSSLHEVGDV
+552 HVDKPSSLYQVGDE
-566 VEAEVVNVDLQ
+566 VEAEIVNIDVQ
-577 ERKIGLSI
+577 EHKIGLSI
-585 RALKRSEEREELETY
+585 RALKRSEEREELESY
-600 LKREKEAGRFSFET
+600 LQREKEAGRFSFET
-614 ILNEELKLDRESR
+614 ILNEELKLDREGR
-627 SGQETQDSDEDKA
+627 GGRGRERNKR

>member
-1 MTEGEGNKTEETPA
+1 MTEVETNKG
-15 SPETSMAQDI
+15 
-25 STAQDTSAVQ
+25 
-35 EASAVQETSPS
+35 QETSQS
-46 EEAPAVQ
+46 QETLEAQ
-53 DAPPAEEPPAV
+53 ETLEV
-64 QESPAAEDDFQSL
+64 QESSEGHEVSEGQEAVAAEDDFESTFEQSFESM
-77 FEESLQAV
+77 FEESMQAV
-85 KPGGVVTGKIVDVNP
+85 KPGGVVTGTVVDVNP

-111 EGRIPVQEFQDRD
+111 EGRIPVQEFQNGD

-129 ALGDDV
+129 GVGDEV

-166 RAHEEM
+166 KAHDEM
-172 QPIEGTIVARVK
+172 TPIEGIIVARVK

-219 FTILK
+219 FAILK

-238 LLEQEREVLKKETL
+238 LLEKEREVLKKETL
-252 AVLEEGVLLEGVVK
+252 AVLDEGVILEGVVK

-294 NHPGDLLGLGETI
+294 NHPSDLLSLGETM

-331 PWESVAE
+331 PWESVAD

-343 SKITGKVVG
+343 AKITGKVVG

-389 AGETVEAMVLN
+389 VGETVEAMVLN
-400 VDPGRRR
+400 VDPARRR

-423 KEKYPEGTI
+423 KEKYPEGSVIT
-432 IKGPV
+432 GPV

-474 YKKGDIVEAKVLG
+474 YKKGDVVEAKVLG

-497 GVKQMGMDPWE
+497 GVKQLSMDPWE
-508 RVAKEHPPGS
+508 RVVNENPPGT
-518 RIEGPIVRVLDF
+518 RITGAIVRVLDF

-552 HVEKPSSLHEVGDV
+552 RVEKPSSLYQVGDV

-585 RALKRSEEREELETY
+585 RQLKRSEEKEELETY

-614 ILNEELKLDRESR
+614 ILNEELKLDREGR
-627 SGQETQDSDEDKA
+627 PGADTQDSEKDKG

>member
-1 MTEGEGNKTEETPA
+1 MTEGEENKNEETSQNQQAPA
-15 SPETSMAQDI
+15 SEETAYG
-25 STAQDTSAVQ
+25 Q
-35 EASAVQETSPS
+35 EA
-46 EEAPAVQ
+46 AP
-53 DAPPAEEPPAV
+53 
-64 QESPAAEDDFQSL
+64 AEDDFRSL

-85 KPGGVVTGKIVDVNP
+85 QPGGVVSGRIVDVNP

-124 GTLQV
+124 GALQV
-129 ALGDDV
+129 AVGDDV

-166 RAHEEM
+166 KAYE
-172 QPIEGTIVARVK
+172 QAIPIEGTIVARVK
-184 GGFKVDVGVD
+184 GGFKVDLGVD

-224 YNRMRDNVVVSRKV
+224 YNRMRDNVVVSRKM

-252 AVLEEGVLLEGVVK
+252 AVLDEGVILEGVVK

-294 NHPGDLLGLGETI
+294 NHPSDLLGIGETI
-307 RVVVLKFDKERERIS
+307 RIVVLKFDKERERIS

-331 PWESVAE
+331 PWEAVAE
-338 RYPVD
+338 KYPVD

-423 KEKYPEGTI
+423 KEKYPEGSVI
-432 IKGPV
+432 QGPV

-497 GVKQMGMDPWE
+497 GIKQLTMDPWE
-508 RVAKEHPPGS
+508 QVINEHPVGS
-518 RIEGPIVRVLDF
+518 RIQGEIVRVLDF
-530 GVFVRVA
+530 GVFVRIA

-552 HVEKPSSLHEVGDV
+552 HVDKPSSLYQVGDE
-566 VEAEVVNVDLQ
+566 VEAEIVNIDVQ
-577 ERKIGLSI
+577 EHKIGLSI
-585 RALKRSEEREELETY
+585 RALKRSEEREELESY
-600 LKREKEAGRFSFET
+600 LQREKEAGRFSFET
-614 ILNEELKLDRESR
+614 ILNEELKLDREGR
-627 SGQETQDSDEDKA
+627 GGRGRERNKR

>member
-1 MTEGEGNKTEETPA
+1 MTEVETNKG
-15 SPETSMAQDI
+15 
-25 STAQDTSAVQ
+25 
-35 EASAVQETSPS
+35 QETSQGQ
-46 EEAPAVQ
+46 ETLEAQ
-53 DAPPAEEPPAV
+53 ETLEV
-64 QESPAAEDDFQSL
+64 QESSEGHEVSEGQEAVAAEDDFESTFEQSFESM
-77 FEESLQAV
+77 FEESMQAV
-85 KPGGVVTGKIVDVNP
+85 KPGGVVTGTVVDVNP

-111 EGRIPVQEFQDRD
+111 EGRIPVQEFQNGD

-129 ALGDDV
+129 GVGDEV

-166 RAHEEM
+166 KAHDEM
-172 QPIEGTIVARVK
+172 TPIEGIIVARVK

-219 FTILK
+219 FAILK

-238 LLEQEREVLKKETL
+238 LLEKEREVLKKETL
-252 AVLEEGVLLEGVVK
+252 AVLDEGVILEGVVK

-294 NHPGDLLGLGETI
+294 NHPSDLLSLGETM

-331 PWESVAE
+331 PWESVAD

-343 SKITGKVVG
+343 AKITGKVVG

-389 AGETVEAMVLN
+389 VGETVEAMVLN
-400 VDPGRRR
+400 VDPARRR

-423 KEKYPEGTI
+423 KEKYPEGSVIT
-432 IKGPV
+432 GPV

-474 YKKGDIVEAKVLG
+474 YKKGDVVEAKVLG

-497 GVKQMGMDPWE
+497 GVKQLSMDPWE
-508 RVAKEHPPGS
+508 RVVNENPPGT
-518 RIEGPIVRVLDF
+518 RITGAIVRVLDF

-552 HVEKPSSLHEVGDV
+552 RVEKPSSLYQVGDV

-585 RALKRSEEREELETY
+585 RQLKRSEEKEELETY

-614 ILNEELKLDRESR
+614 ILNEELKLDREGR
-627 SGQETQDSDEDKA
+627 PGADTQDSEKDKG

>member
-1 MTEGEGNKTEETPA
+1 MTEVETNKG
-15 SPETSMAQDI
+15 
-25 STAQDTSAVQ
+25 
-35 EASAVQETSPS
+35 QETSQGQ
-46 EEAPAVQ
+46 ETLEAQ
-53 DAPPAEEPPAV
+53 ETLEV
-64 QESPAAEDDFQSL
+64 QESSEGNEVSEGQEAVAAEDDFGSMFEQSFESM
-77 FEESLQAV
+77 FEESMQAV
-85 KPGGVVTGKIVDVNP
+85 KPGGVVTGTVVDVNP

-111 EGRIPVQEFQDRD
+111 EGRIPVQEFQNGD

-129 ALGDDV
+129 GVGDEV

-166 RAHEEM
+166 KAHDELT
-172 QPIEGTIVARVK
+172 PIEGIIVARVK

-219 FTILK
+219 FAILK

-238 LLEQEREVLKKETL
+238 LLEKEREVLKKETL
-252 AVLEEGVLLEGVVK
+252 AVLDEGVILEGVVK

-294 NHPGDLLGLGETI
+294 NHPSDLLSLGETM

-331 PWESVAE
+331 PWESVAD

-343 SKITGKVVG
+343 AKITGKVVG

-389 AGETVEAMVLN
+389 VGETVEAMVLN
-400 VDPGRRR
+400 VDPARRR

-423 KEKYPEGTI
+423 KEKYPEGSVIT
-432 IKGPV
+432 GPV

-474 YKKGDIVEAKVLG
+474 YKKGDVVEAKVLG

-497 GVKQMGMDPWE
+497 GVKQLSMDPWE
-508 RVAKEHPPGS
+508 RVVNENPPGT
-518 RIEGPIVRVLDF
+518 RITGAIVRVLDF

-552 HVEKPSSLHEVGDV
+552 RVEKPSSLYQVGDV

-585 RALKRSEEREELETY
+585 RQLKRSEEKEELETY

-614 ILNEELKLDRESR
+614 ILNEELKLDREGR
-627 SGQETQDSDEDKA
+627 PGADTQDSEKDKD

>member
-1 MTEGEGNKTEETPA
+1 MMEGEADKNP
-15 SPETSMAQDI
+15 STSEGQEQ
-25 STAQDTSAVQ
+25 ST
-35 EASAVQETSPS
+35 
-46 EEAPAVQ
+46 
-53 DAPPAEEPPAV
+53 
-64 QESPAAEDDFQSL
+64 AEDDFESL

-85 KPGGVVTGKIVDVNP
+85 QPGGVVTGKIVDINP

-111 EGRIPVQEFQDRD
+111 EGRISVQEFQDRD

-129 ALGDDV
+129 NVGDDV

-166 RAHEEM
+166 NAYEQM
-172 QPIEGTIVARVK
+172 TPVDGTIVARVK

-205 PTRNLDQFVGKRDR
+205 PTRNLDQFVGKQDR

-238 LLEQEREVLKKETL
+238 LLEKEREVLKKETL
-252 AVLEEGVLLEGVVK
+252 AVLEEGVILEGVVK

-294 NHPGDLLGLGETI
+294 NHPSDLLSLAETI
-307 RVVVLKFDKERERIS
+307 RVVVLKFDKEKERIS

-331 PWESVAE
+331 PWESVSE

-389 AGETVEAMVLN
+389 VGETVEAMVLN
-400 VDPGRRR
+400 VDPARRR

-423 KEKYPEGTI
+423 KEKYPEGSIVT
-432 IKGPV
+432 GPV

-474 YKKGDIVEAKVLG
+474 YKKGDMVEAKVLG

-497 GVKQMGMDPWE
+497 GVKQLTMDPWE
-508 RVAKEHPPGS
+508 RVVKENPPGT
-518 RIEGPIVRVLDF
+518 RITGEVVRVLDF
-530 GVFVRVA
+530 GVFVRVG

-552 HVEKPSSLHEVGDV
+552 HVDKPSSLHQVGDV

-614 ILNEELKLDRESR
+614 ILNEELKLDREGR
-627 SGQETQDSDEDKA
+627 PGAAAEDGDKEEE

>member
-1 MTEGEGNKTEETPA
+1 MTEAETNKG
-15 SPETSMAQDI
+15 
-25 STAQDTSAVQ
+25 
-35 EASAVQETSPS
+35 QETSQGQ
-46 EEAPAVQ
+46 ETLEAQ
-53 DAPPAEEPPAV
+53 ETLEV
-64 QESPAAEDDFQSL
+64 QESSEGHEVPEGQEAVAAEDDFESTFEQSFESM
-77 FEESLQAV
+77 FEESMQAV
-85 KPGGVVTGKIVDVNP
+85 KPGGVVTGTVVDVNP

-111 EGRIPVQEFQDRD
+111 EGRIPVQEFQNGD

-129 ALGDDV
+129 GVGDEV

-166 RAHEEM
+166 KAHDEM
-172 QPIEGTIVARVK
+172 TPIEGIIVARVK

-219 FTILK
+219 FAILK

-238 LLEQEREVLKKETL
+238 LLEKEREVLKKETL
-252 AVLEEGVLLEGVVK
+252 AVLDEGVILEGVVK

-294 NHPGDLLGLGETI
+294 NHPSDLLSLGETM

-331 PWESVAE
+331 PWESVAD

-389 AGETVEAMVLN
+389 VGETVEAMVLN
-400 VDPGRRR
+400 VDPARRR

-423 KEKYPEGTI
+423 KEKYPEGSI
-432 IKGPV
+432 ITGPV

-474 YKKGDIVEAKVLG
+474 YKKGDVVEAKVLG

-497 GVKQMGMDPWE
+497 GVKQLSMDPWE
-508 RVAKEHPPGS
+508 RVVNENPPGT
-518 RIEGPIVRVLDF
+518 RITGAIVRVLDF

-552 HVEKPSSLHEVGDV
+552 RVEKPSSLYQVGDV

-585 RALKRSEEREELETY
+585 RQLKRSEEKEELETY

-614 ILNEELKLDRESR
+614 ILNEELKLDREGR
-627 SGQETQDSDEDKA
+627 PGADTQDSEKDKG

>member
-1 MTEGEGNKTEETPA
+1 MMEGEADKNP
-15 SPETSMAQDI
+15 STSEG
-25 STAQDTSAVQ
+25 Q
-35 EASAVQETSPS
+35 EQL
-46 EEAPAVQ
+46 
-53 DAPPAEEPPAV
+53 
-64 QESPAAEDDFQSL
+64 AAEDDFESL

-85 KPGGVVTGKIVDVNP
+85 QPGGVVTGKVVDINP

-111 EGRIPVQEFQDRD
+111 EGRISVQEFQDRD

-129 ALGDDV
+129 NVGDDV

-166 RAHEEM
+166 NAYE
-172 QPIEGTIVARVK
+172 QVTPIDGTIVARVK

-205 PTRNLDQFVGKRDR
+205 PTRNLDQFVGKQDR

-238 LLEQEREVLKKETL
+238 LLEKEREVLKKETL
-252 AVLEEGVLLEGVVK
+252 AVLEEGVILEGVVK

-294 NHPGDLLGLGETI
+294 NHPSDLLSLAETI
-307 RVVVLKFDKERERIS
+307 RVVVLKFDKEKERIS

-331 PWESVAE
+331 PWESVSE

-366 EGLIHVSEMSWAK
+366 EGLIHVSEMSWSK

-389 AGETVEAMVLN
+389 VGETVEAMVLN
-400 VDPGRRR
+400 VDPARRR

-423 KEKYPEGTI
+423 KEKYPEGSIVT
-432 IKGPV
+432 GPV

-474 YKKGDIVEAKVLG
+474 YKKGDMVEAKVLG

-497 GVKQMGMDPWE
+497 GVKQLTMDPWE
-508 RVAKEHPPGS
+508 RVVKENPPGT
-518 RIEGPIVRVLDF
+518 RITGEVVRVLDF
-530 GVFVRVA
+530 GVFVRVG

-552 HVEKPSSLHEVGDV
+552 HVDKPSSLHQVGDV

-614 ILNEELKLDRESR
+614 ILNEELKLDREGR
-627 SGQETQDSDEDKA
+627 PEAATEDGDKEEE

>member
-1 MTEGEGNKTEETPA
+1 MTEGEENKNEETSQNQQAPA
-15 SPETSMAQDI
+15 SEETARGPEA
-25 STAQDTSAVQ
+25 
-35 EASAVQETSPS
+35 
-46 EEAPAVQ
+46 AP
-53 DAPPAEEPPAV
+53 
-64 QESPAAEDDFQSL
+64 AEDDFRSL

-85 KPGGVVTGKIVDVNP
+85 QPGGVVSGKIVDVNP

-111 EGRIPVQEFQDRD
+111 EGRIPVQEFQDRE
-124 GTLQV
+124 GALQV
-129 ALGDDV
+129 AVGDDV

-166 RAHEEM
+166 KAYE
-172 QPIEGTIVARVK
+172 QTIPIEGTIVARVK
-184 GGFKVDVGVD
+184 GGFKVDLGVD

-224 YNRMRDNVVVSRKV
+224 YNRMRDNVVVSRKM

-252 AVLEEGVLLEGVVK
+252 AVLDEGVILEGVVK

-294 NHPGDLLGLGETI
+294 NHPSDLLGIGETI
-307 RVVVLKFDKERERIS
+307 RIVVLKFDKERERIS

-331 PWESVAE
+331 PWEAVADK
-338 RYPVD
+338 YPVD

-389 AGETVEAMVLN
+389 TGETVEAMVLN

-423 KEKYPEGTI
+423 KEKYPEGSV

-497 GVKQMGMDPWE
+497 GIKQLTMDPWE
-508 RVAKEHPPGS
+508 RVINEHPVGS
-518 RIEGPIVRVLDF
+518 RIQGEIVRVLDF
-530 GVFVRVA
+530 GVFVRIA

-552 HVEKPSSLHEVGDV
+552 HVDKPSSLYQVGDE
-566 VEAEVVNVDLQ
+566 VEAEIVNIDVQ
-577 ERKIGLSI
+577 EHKIGLSI
-585 RALKRSEEREELETY
+585 RALKRSEEREELESY
-600 LKREKEAGRFSFET
+600 LQREKEAGRFSFET
-614 ILNEELKLDRESR
+614 ILNEELKLDREGR
-627 SGQETQDSDEDKA
+627 GGRGRERNKR

>member
-1 MTEGEGNKTEETPA
+1 MMEGEADKNP
-15 SPETSMAQDI
+15 STSEG
-25 STAQDTSAVQ
+25 Q
-35 EASAVQETSPS
+35 EQL
-46 EEAPAVQ
+46 
-53 DAPPAEEPPAV
+53 
-64 QESPAAEDDFQSL
+64 AAEDDFESL

-85 KPGGVVTGKIVDVNP
+85 QPGGVVTGKIVDINP

-111 EGRIPVQEFQDRD
+111 EGRISVQEFQDRD

-129 ALGDDV
+129 NVGDDV

-166 RAHEEM
+166 NAYE
-172 QPIEGTIVARVK
+172 QVTPIDGTIVARVK

-205 PTRNLDQFVGKRDR
+205 PTRNLDQFVGKQDR

-238 LLEQEREVLKKETL
+238 LLEKEREVLKKETL
-252 AVLEEGVLLEGVVK
+252 AVLEEGVILEGVVK

-294 NHPGDLLGLGETI
+294 NHPSDLLSLAETI
-307 RVVVLKFDKERERIS
+307 RVVVLKFDKEKERIS

-331 PWESVAE
+331 PWESVSE

-366 EGLIHVSEMSWAK
+366 EGLIHVSEMSWSK

-389 AGETVEAMVLN
+389 VGETVEAMVLN
-400 VDPGRRR
+400 VDPARRR

-423 KEKYPEGTI
+423 KEKYPEGSIVT
-432 IKGPV
+432 GPV

-474 YKKGDIVEAKVLG
+474 YKKGDMVEAKVLG

-497 GVKQMGMDPWE
+497 GVKQLTMDPWE
-508 RVAKEHPPGS
+508 RVVKENPPGT
-518 RIEGPIVRVLDF
+518 RITGEVVRVLDF
-530 GVFVRVA
+530 GVFVRVG

-552 HVEKPSSLHEVGDV
+552 HVDKPSSLHQVGDV

-614 ILNEELKLDRESR
+614 ILNEELKLDREGR
-627 SGQETQDSDEDKA
+627 PEAATEDGDKEEE

>member
-1 MTEGEGNKTEETPA
+1 MTEGEANK
-15 SPETSMAQDI
+15 D
-25 STAQDTSAVQ
+25 
-35 EASAVQETSPS
+35 QETST
-46 EEAPAVQ
+46 
-53 DAPPAEEPPAV
+53 
-64 QESPAAEDDFQSL
+64 AEDDFESM

-85 KPGGVVTGKIVDVNP
+85 QPGGVVTGKVVDINP

-111 EGRIPVQEFQDRD
+111 EGRISVQEFQERD

-129 ALGDDV
+129 NVGDDL

-166 RAHEEM
+166 QAYE
-172 QPIEGTIVARVK
+172 QVTPIEGIIVARVK

-252 AVLEEGVLLEGVVK
+252 AVLDEGVILEGIVK

-294 NHPGDLLGLGETI
+294 NHPSDLLSIGETI

-331 PWESVAE
+331 PWESVTDQ
-338 RYPVD
+338 YPVD
-343 SKITGKVVG
+343 SRITGKVVG

-389 AGETVEAMVLN
+389 VGETVEAMVLN

-423 KEKYPEGTI
+423 KEKYPEGSI
-432 IKGPV
+432 VKGPV

-497 GVKQMGMDPWE
+497 GVKQLGMDPWE
-508 RVAKEHPPGS
+508 RVVQENPPGS
-518 RIEGPIVRVLDF
+518 RITGEIVRVLDF

-537 EGVEGLIHVSQLSTE
+537 ESVEGLIHVSQLSTE
-552 HVEKPSSLHEVGDV
+552 HVDKPSSLYQVGDV

-614 ILNEELKLDRESR
+614 ILNEELKLDREGGR
-627 SGQETQDSDEDKA
+627 SETTTEDGDKDTE

>member
-1 MTEGEGNKTEETPA
+1 MTEGEENKNEETSQNQQAPA
-15 SPETSMAQDI
+15 SEETARG
-25 STAQDTSAVQ
+25 Q
-35 EASAVQETSPS
+35 EAVP
-46 EEAPAVQ
+46 
-53 DAPPAEEPPAV
+53 
-64 QESPAAEDDFQSL
+64 AEDDFRSL

-85 KPGGVVTGKIVDVNP
+85 QPGGVVSGKIVDVNP

-111 EGRIPVQEFQDRD
+111 EGRIPVQEFQDRE
-124 GTLQV
+124 GALQV
-129 ALGDDV
+129 AVGDDV

-166 RAHEEM
+166 KAYE
-172 QPIEGTIVARVK
+172 QAIPIEGTIVARVK
-184 GGFKVDVGVD
+184 GGFKVDLGVD

-205 PTRNLDQFVGKRDR
+205 PTRNLDQFVGKQDR

-224 YNRMRDNVVVSRKV
+224 YNRMRDNVVVSRKM

-252 AVLEEGVLLEGVVK
+252 AVLDEGVILEGVVK

-294 NHPGDLLGLGETI
+294 NHPSDLLGIGETI
-307 RVVVLKFDKERERIS
+307 RIVVLKFDKERERIS

-331 PWESVAE
+331 PWEAVAE
-338 RYPVD
+338 KYPVD

-389 AGETVEAMVLN
+389 TGETVEAMVLN

-423 KEKYPEGTI
+423 KEKYPEGSV

-497 GVKQMGMDPWE
+497 GIKQLTMDPWE
-508 RVAKEHPPGS
+508 RVINEHPVGS
-518 RIEGPIVRVLDF
+518 RVQGEIVRVLDF

-552 HVEKPSSLHEVGDV
+552 HVDKPSSLYQVGDE
-566 VEAEVVNVDLQ
+566 VEAEIVNIDVQ
-577 ERKIGLSI
+577 EHKIGLSI
-585 RALKRSEEREELETY
+585 RALKRSEEREELESY
-600 LKREKEAGRFSFET
+600 LQREKEAGRFSFET
-614 ILNEELKLDRESR
+614 ILNEELKLDREGR
-627 SGQETQDSDEDKA
+627 GGRGRERNKR

>member
-1 MTEGEGNKTEETPA
+1 MTEGEGNKTEETPD
-15 SPETSMAQDI
+15 SPET

-35 EASAVQETSPS
+35 EAPAVQETSPA
-46 EEAPAVQ
+46 EEASAIQ

-129 ALGDDV
+129 AIGDDV

-166 RAHEEM
+166 KAHDEM

-508 RVAKEHPPGS
+508 RVAKEHPAGS

-552 HVEKPSSLHEVGDV
+552 HVEKPSTLYEVGDV